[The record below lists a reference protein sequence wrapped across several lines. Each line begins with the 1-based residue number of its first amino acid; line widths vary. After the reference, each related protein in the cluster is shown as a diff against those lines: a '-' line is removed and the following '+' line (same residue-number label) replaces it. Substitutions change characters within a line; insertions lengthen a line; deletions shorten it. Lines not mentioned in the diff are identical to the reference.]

1 MNCAA
6 PLRLGVSALGICFDS
21 YPKKIL
27 CILYIE
33 FLLDFFYSSKIAQF
47 LHVKWV
53 AVTPRTLEIAF
64 FGLKWKLRALS
75 TFYIIKVLS

>member
-1 MNCAA
+1 MISLFQIWNQDRSDQGFLNCAA

-27 CILYIE
+27 SILYLE
-33 FLLDFFYSSKIAQF
+33 FFLDFFYSSKITQF

-64 FGLKWKLRALS
+64 FWS
-75 TFYIIKVLS
+75 